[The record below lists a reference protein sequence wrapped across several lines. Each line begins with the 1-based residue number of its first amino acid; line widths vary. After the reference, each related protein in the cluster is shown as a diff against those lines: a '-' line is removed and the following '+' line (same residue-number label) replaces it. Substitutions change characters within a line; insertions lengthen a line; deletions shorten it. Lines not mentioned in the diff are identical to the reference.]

1 MKTVK
6 KYNVIIPFRHG
17 EHEFLKTKEFS
28 SDMVTFTED
37 DYKFLIS
44 RGNIVEV
51 ENQKEEKKLENL
63 EPVKMEEVVI
73 ENNEEVKEE
82 VSEENLVNNE
92 STEEKKTNRRRK

>member
-44 RGNIVEV
+44 RGNIVEI
-51 ENQKEEKKLENL
+51 ENQKEEKKLEKHL
-63 EPVKMEEVVI
+63 FLKKKI
-73 ENNEEVKEE
+73 EFYELYDKEHQNFI
-82 VSEENLVNNE
+82 S
-92 STEEKKTNRRRK
+92 